1 MGEMR
6 RKIGKITLLLLGLTL
21 LLFALYG
28 LWVIWQQEVTTALQ
42 SGAVTVDVV
51 GSRLLLPQLR
61 LLYGGLAGCF
71 SLFSLG
77 LIGWIAWLVLAFP
90 EKPREA
96 DFEPK

>member
-6 RKIGKITLLLLGLTL
+6 RKFGKITLLFLGLTL
-21 LLFALYG
+21 VLFALYG
-28 LWVIWQQEVTTALQ
+28 LWVLWQQGVTTALQ
-42 SGAVTVDVV
+42 SGAVMVDVA

-71 SLFSLG
+71 SLLSIG

-90 EKPREA
+90 EKPHEA
-96 DFEPK
+96 DSGPK